1 MAEVFYTS
9 VVRIERLRGGLRRA
23 YLPGEAAPV
32 VFGTHGP
39 IREHYGAPAGTEE
52 RASTLDYLVATAGG

>member
-9 VVRIERLRGGLRRA
+9 HVSVARKRGGLREA
-23 YLPGEAAPV
+23 YLPGESGPV

-39 IREHYGAPAGTEE
+39 IRKHYGAPEGTEE
-52 RASTLDYLVATAGG
+52 RASTLDYIVATAAG